1 MKTHNDHSIDTGTP
15 FSADRTASLTQD
27 FYRDGFV
34 LIPGILTPAEVIAL
48 KSAVDRFFADPSN
61 NASDNLYGDFIGVRL
76 FERDPIFEDM
86 LTKEPII
93 GMMEHILGADCHL
106 VAQNVVRNK
115 PGVAIDNFHVDDHI
129 EVPLPDDIPR
139 HDARIT
145 LPVCML
151 TVQIL
156 LTDVPSI
163 EYGPSEYVPG
173 SHYSGRNPNDAKNP
187 VFEGIKPVPVLGHA
201 GDIYLHNGQ
210 CWHRGAPNTSDRV
223 RYLLQMAYGRR
234 WVSQRF
240 YPFVN
245 YQFPPG
251 VLERADERRKR
262 VLGIH
267 PKGAYG

>member
-1 MKTHNDHSIDTGTP
+1 MNSLIEPGKPYETSRLSSITK
-15 FSADRTASLTQD
+15 D

-34 LIPGILTPAEVIAL
+34 YIPGVLNAAEVATL

-76 FERDPIFEDM
+76 FERDRVFEDM

-115 PGVAIDNFHVDDHI
+115 PGTAIDNFHVDDHV
-129 EVPLPDDIPR
+129 EFPLPDDMPR
-139 HDARIT
+139 HDARLT
-145 LPVCML
+145 LPVMML

-156 LTDVPSI
+156 LTDVPSV

-173 SHYSGRNPNDAKNP
+173 SHYSGRNPNDEKTP
-187 VFEGIKPVPVLGHA
+187 VFEGKKPVPVLGRA

-210 CWHRGAPNTSDRV
+210 CWHRGAPNSSDRV
-223 RYLLQMAYGRR
+223 RYLLQLAYGRR
-234 WVSQRF
+234 WISQRL

-245 YQFPPG
+245 YQIPAH
-251 VLERADERRKR
+251 VMERSDDRRKR
-262 VLGIH
+262 VLGVH